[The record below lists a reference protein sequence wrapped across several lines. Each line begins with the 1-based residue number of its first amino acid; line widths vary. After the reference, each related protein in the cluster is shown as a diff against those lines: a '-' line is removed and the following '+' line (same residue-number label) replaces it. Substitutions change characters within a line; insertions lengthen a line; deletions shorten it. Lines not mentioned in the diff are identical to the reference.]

1 MYNYYNNGGA
11 TFLGASIF
19 IYILLFALF
28 IFIICFMAKKMC
40 EVAELKGY
48 NPSQKHIFA
57 ICFWLGLFG
66 VLYVIALPDLKLR
79 KLLGETDENVY
90 TSNKEEEPKTSVVK
104 KEIQILDNGDWKC
117 PSCGASNPANDKR
130 CYCGFKRE

>member
-1 MYNYYNNGGA
+1 MYSYDNDGFGA
-11 TFLGASIF
+11 FLGASIF
-19 IYILLFALF
+19 IYILLFALC
-28 IFIICFMAKKMC
+28 IFIICFIAKKMC

-66 VLYVIALPDLKLR
+66 VLYVIALPDLRLR
-79 KLLGETDENVY
+79 KLLGETDEKVY
-90 TSNKEEEPKTSVVK
+90 TPNREEKTSVIK
-104 KEIQILDNGDWKC
+104 REIQILENGDWRC
-117 PSCGASNPANDKR
+117 PCCGSSNPANDKR